1 MKKLLG
7 AAAILACIIGP
18 AGAVP
23 ASVSGTPVAVE
34 FAPDLTVDEIAIV
47 VKKGWLNRENVF
59 VSRNIIG
66 INHDQNG
73 MMAGSGAAR
82 SVSVVWARQNANG
95 AVGVPTVS
103 ANGKGHQV

>member
-1 MKKLLG
+1 MIPMERRPLARCNSLGRSDMKKLLG

-47 VKKGWLNRENVF
+47 VKKGWLNRRM
-59 VSRNIIG
+59 SL
-66 INHDQNG
+66 
-73 MMAGSGAAR
+73 
-82 SVSVVWARQNANG
+82 
-95 AVGVPTVS
+95 
-103 ANGKGHQV
+103 